1 MVNTRVAQVSN
12 VSAAATME
20 QLRTLFGFLGKI
32 EDIRLFP
39 KEDSVLPVTVR
50 ICFVRFQDPTS
61 VGMAQHLSNTVF
73 LDKALNVTPFP
84 DGVIPE
90 ESRALQMVAASA
102 GGLVSMISNAG
113 TSLLPTPP
121 QPLLGHLPGTISGV
135 AVSTTSA
142 GVMDQTFAALGV
154 PQPPPLTNVDPT
166 KVEEI
171 RRTVYVG
178 NLDSGTVTAEQLL
191 SFFQKVGE
199 VKYVRM
205 AGDETQP
212 TRFAFVE
219 FTEQGSVAK
228 ALTYNSVMFAG
239 RPLKINHSNNAIVKP
254 PGKTQEAIQKELA
267 ETMKQVRDA
276 QALIQAAIDPEIKAA
291 ADKNCTEEPR
301 APAVQSQIKG
311 RGLVGD
317 NEKKKRSK
325 SRSPARRKSRSR
337 SRRRSRSRSKDARR
351 SRSRRSTSRT
361 RRRSRS
367 PRRRSPPP
375 RRKSRSR
382 SRHRRSRSKSKEHRS
397 RSREK
402 RRRSK
407 TPPKSYRASRRS
419 RSRSREKK
427 EESSSKSR
435 RRSRSPSKH
444 RSRSKSRSGS
454 PKRPS
459 KHRKD
464 KKRDRSKDRDRK
476 EKEGRNSSSSSSS
489 RKRKEKEQTEKE
501 PVEAV
506 EVKKEEKT
514 DKADSKIK
522 RDYDEEEKGFD
533 SQEAAPVVKEEK
545 EEEEEEEPEEEE
557 EEEEVDIV
565 KTEDMDVDSD

>member
-291 ADKNCTEEPR
+291 ADKNCTE
-301 APAVQSQIKG
+301 
-311 RGLVGD
+311 GLVGD

-351 SRSRRSTSRT
+351 SRSRRSTHERGEGLGHRGGGRPHRGGSRDPDPDIAGRDQRVRNT
-361 RRRSRS
+361 ARGPGKISV
-367 PRRRSPPP
+367 
-375 RRKSRSR
+375 
-382 SRHRRSRSKSKEHRS
+382 
-397 RSREK
+397 
-402 RRRSK
+402 
-407 TPPKSYRASRRS
+407 
-419 RSRSREKK
+419 
-427 EESSSKSR
+427 
-435 RRSRSPSKH
+435 KH
-444 RSRSKSRSGS
+444 FVT
-454 PKRPS
+454 
-459 KHRKD
+459 HL
-464 KKRDRSKDRDRK
+464 
-476 EKEGRNSSSSSSS
+476 
-489 RKRKEKEQTEKE
+489 
-501 PVEAV
+501 
-506 EVKKEEKT
+506 
-514 DKADSKIK
+514 IK
-522 RDYDEEEKGFD
+522 
-533 SQEAAPVVKEEK
+533 
-545 EEEEEEEPEEEE
+545 
-557 EEEEVDIV
+557 
-565 KTEDMDVDSD
+565 

>member
-50 ICFVRFQDPTS
+50 ICFVRFEDATS

-73 LDKALNVTPFP
+73 LDKALNVVPFP

-90 ESRALQMVAASA
+90 ESKALQMVAASA
-102 GGLVSMISNAG
+102 GGLVSMMGNAG
-113 TSLLPTPP
+113 AGLLPTPP
-121 QPLLGHLPGTISGV
+121 QPLLGHLSG
-135 AVSTTSA
+135 AVTGVSA
-142 GVMDQTFAALGV
+142 PVSATGPVDQTFAALGV
-154 PQPPPLTNVDPT
+154 PQPPPLINVDPT

-191 SFFQKVGE
+191 NFFQKVGE

-219 FTEQGSVAK
+219 FSEQASVAK
-228 ALTYNSVMFAG
+228 ALTYNGVMFAG

-267 ETMKQVRDA
+267 QTMKQVRDA

-291 ADKNCTEEPR
+291 AGKSISEDVK
-301 APAVQSQIKG
+301 AAAVQSLAQGIM
-311 RGLVGD
+311 
-317 NEKKKRSK
+317 NELDKKKK
-325 SRSPARRKSRSR
+325 SRSPSPRHKSRSR
-337 SRRRSRSRSKDARR
+337 SRRRTRSRSSERRR
-351 SRSRRSTSRT
+351 SRSRRSSSRS

-367 PRRRSPPP
+367 PKRRSPK
-375 RRKSRSR
+375 RRSRSR
-382 SRHRRSRSKSKEHRS
+382 SRHRRSRSKSRERRS
-397 RSREK
+397 RSRDKK
-402 RRRSK
+402 RRSR
-407 TPPKSYRASRRS
+407 TPPRGYRSRRS
-419 RSRSREKK
+419 RSRVKSPHAVVSAKSGEKK
-427 EESSSKSR
+427 SESSRSR
-435 RRSRSPSKH
+435 RRSRSSSRR
-444 RSRSKSRSGS
+444 RSHSKSRSSS
-454 PKRPS
+454 PKRSS

-464 KKRDRSKDRDRK
+464 KKRDRSKDRERDRK
-476 EKEGRNSSSSSSS
+476 DKDSKSSS
-489 RKRKEKEQTEKE
+489 RKKKEKEHSEKE
-501 PVEAV
+501 PETT
-506 EVKKEEKT
+506 EEKKEE
-514 DKADSKIK
+514 KADSKIK

-533 SQEAAPVVKEEK
+533 SQEGAPVATETG
-545 EEEEEEEPEEEE
+545 
-557 EEEEVDIV
+557 DNV
-565 KTEDMDVDSD
+565 KTEDMDMDSD